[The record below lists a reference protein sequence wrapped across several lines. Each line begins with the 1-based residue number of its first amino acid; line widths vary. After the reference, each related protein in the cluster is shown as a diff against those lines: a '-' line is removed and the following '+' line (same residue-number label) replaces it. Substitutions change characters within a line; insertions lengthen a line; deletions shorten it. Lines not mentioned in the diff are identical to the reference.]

1 MKIVRHLQLAGLTTL
16 ILFGCGNPDSENQKP
31 ANTSYCL
38 DERFKQE
45 LTFEQAVMRPVIEGI
60 PLTGVVETNPDKVIH
75 FVSLMGGIISNTYF
89 SLGDKVA
96 KGQVL
101 AELQSAELS
110 SLQAELNSLESQLKL
125 AENIFRFTQ
134 SMFADGISSQKDLT
148 EAQSELDILK
158 SEKLKVTATLN
169 LYNAKA
175 EKDVFQIKAPTSG
188 IITAKSISG
197 GTQISAES
205 ESLFTVSD
213 LSEVWIMVNVY
224 ASNVRYIEEG
234 MTVEIKTLSYPD
246 EIFKGKV
253 AAISQVY
260 DDEARVLK
268 ARVVLPNTDLK
279 LKPGML
285 VDVVALKLQNTEAAS
300 IPASAIVFDDNQNYV
315 IIYKS
320 DCELEIRRVDILVRG
335 NGTIYLTEGLDMNE
349 KVVTKNQLLIYEQLK
364 NFQN

>member
-1 MKIVRHLQLAGLTTL
+1 MKIMRQLQLAGLIML
-16 ILFGCGNPDSENQKP
+16 ILFGCENTDSENQKP
-31 ANTSYCL
+31 DNTSYCL
-38 DERFKQE
+38 NEKFKQE
-45 LTFEQAVMRPVIEGI
+45 LTFEQPVMQAVIEGI

-101 AELQSAELS
+101 AELRSAELS
-110 SLQAELNSLESQLKL
+110 SLQAELNGLESQLKL
-125 AENIFRFTQ
+125 AENKLQSTQ
-134 SMFADGISSQKDLT
+134 SMFADGISSRKELS

-158 SEKLKVTATLN
+158 SEKSKVTATLN
-169 LYNAKA
+169 LYSAKA
-175 EKDVFQIKAPTSG
+175 EKDVFQIKAPVSG

-197 GTQISAES
+197 GTQISAEG

-213 LSEVWIMVNVY
+213 LREVWIMVNVY
-224 ASNVRYIEEG
+224 ASNVRHIEEG

-246 EIFKGKV
+246 KIFKGKV

-268 ARVVLPNTDLK
+268 ARVVLPNADLK

-300 IPASAIVFDDNQNYV
+300 IPTSAIVFDDNQNFV
-315 IIYKS
+315 IVYKS
-320 DCELEIRRVDILVRG
+320 DCELEIRRVEILARG
-335 NGTIYLTEGLDMNE
+335 NGTVFITEGIGVNE